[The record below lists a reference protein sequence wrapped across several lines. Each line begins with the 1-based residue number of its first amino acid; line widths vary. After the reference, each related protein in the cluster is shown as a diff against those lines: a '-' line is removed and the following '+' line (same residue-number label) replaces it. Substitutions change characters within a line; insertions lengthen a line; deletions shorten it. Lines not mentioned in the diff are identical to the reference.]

1 MGSSLRICLSM
12 FVKGHFV
19 LLSGQCGNQIGAK
32 VICFSI
38 SFFSLVQMSC
48 FKINLFQNAG
58 NNARVRESPYE
69 SVCMYK

>member
-1 MGSSLRICLSM
+1 MGSSLRRCLSM

-38 SFFSLVQMSC
+38 SFFSCTDV
-48 FKINLFQNAG
+48 LFQNKLVSKCRKQCESERESVL
-58 NNARVRESPYE
+58 ARVRE
-69 SVCMYK
+69 